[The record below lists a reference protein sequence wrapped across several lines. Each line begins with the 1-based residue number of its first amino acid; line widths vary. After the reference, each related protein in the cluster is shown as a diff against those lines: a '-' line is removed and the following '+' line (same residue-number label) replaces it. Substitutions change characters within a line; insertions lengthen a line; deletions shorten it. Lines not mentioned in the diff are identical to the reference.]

1 MIIKIIDIEKEFK
14 NKESEIPKIFDY
26 INQII
31 NEKNIFLKSMEIDG
45 IEIYDNFYEYFLD
58 KMESINIIEI
68 KIQTLN
74 QLIDDVI
81 YDSWEY
87 IVKAIPLIERLSVSF
102 KKNPTEKSWQE
113 LGNLFSGIEWIL
125 ETYRNIDQYKNL
137 SELVPNY
144 YIWNEYVVELEKLKQ
159 ALPDFFEAINNKDTI
174 LIGDVL
180 EYEINPLFESISE
193 KLNKLAK
200 KDVNNQNAN

>member
-1 MIIKIIDIEKEFK
+1 MIINVIDIEKEFQ
-14 NKESEIPKIFDY
+14 NKESEITKIFEY
-26 INQII
+26 INKII
-31 NEKNIFLKSMEIDG
+31 NEKNVFLKSMEIDG

-58 KMESINIIEI
+58 KIEFIDKIEI
-68 KIQTLN
+68 KTQTIN

-87 IVKAIPLIERLSVSF
+87 IVKAIPLIERLSASF

-113 LGNLFSGIEWIL
+113 LNNLFDGIEWIL

-137 SELVPNY
+137 SELVSNY
-144 YIWNEYVVELEKLKQ
+144 YIWNEYVLELERLKQ
-159 ALPDFFEAINNKDTI
+159 SLPDFFVAVNNKDTI
-174 LIGDVL
+174 LIGDIL
-180 EYEINPLFESISE
+180 QYEINPLFESISE

-200 KDVNNQNAN
+200 KDVNNQNVN

>member
-81 YDSWEY
+81 YDSGEY

-137 SELVPNY
+137 SELVSNY

-159 ALPDFFEAINNKDTI
+159 SLPDFFEAINNKDTI
-174 LIGDVL
+174 LIGDIL

-193 KLNKLAK
+193 KLDKLAK

>member
-137 SELVPNY
+137 SELVSNY

-159 ALPDFFEAINNKDTI
+159 SLPDFFEAINNKDTI
-174 LIGDVL
+174 LIGDIL
-180 EYEINPLFESISE
+180 QYEINPLFESISE